1 MMNTTNNT
9 KVTYSIAL
17 SEVTAI
23 LTAMRDNS
31 TYEPTID
38 LNEIIN
44 KVDALKAQVDKRNTA
59 ERKPTKTQ
67 VANVALSER
76 VIEVLR
82 NTDEKLTITQIM
94 DADPVLSELN
104 NQKVSALVRGLG
116 DRVVKTVEKRK
127 SYFQLA

>member
-1 MMNTTNNT
+1 MNTTNNT

-67 VANVALSER
+67 AANVALSER

>member
-1 MMNTTNNT
+1 MNTTNNT